1 MSKYQPL
8 FKDLNKRV
16 SDLLTKEIPSE
27 KQETKVEWKGQAD
40 PNVAIETSIVTKP
53 DGSSVGTFAPKYT
66 VKEYGTTFSAEVNT
80 RKELKLEVSMED
92 YHLAGLKTTLTGQV
106 NHDDKWET
114 FGIEYRH
121 EIGNIAASFDYGKG
135 VGSTVKASAV
145 VGSQGVALGGSV
157 VYLLGND
164 NSDVKELK
172 TVLSYAADNYD
183 ISAFGLM
190 KAAEGKAEEKNQI
203 GANFFHRFHPDWC
216 VGAEAVFD
224 TVPAEAKPYLTVATQ
239 YRLQPDSFVKAK
251 FDTAGKLGLAYTQK
265 YNRNVKFNFATT
277 IDTNK
282 LDSKGGSV
290 FGFTLSFND

>member
-1 MSKYQPL
+1 MSKYPPL

-16 SDLLTKEIPSE
+16 SDLLTKEMPSE

-66 VKEYGTTFSAEVNT
+66 VREYGTTFAAEVNT
-80 RKELKLEVSMED
+80 RKEAKLEVTMED
-92 YHLAGLKTTLTGQV
+92 YHLAGLKTTLTGQM
-106 NHDDKWET
+106 NNDDKWET
-114 FGIEYRH
+114 FAIEYKH
-121 EIGNIAASFDYGKG
+121 EIGNLTASFDYGRT
-135 VGSTVKASAV
+135 VGSTVKATAV
-145 VGSQGVALGGSV
+145 VGSQGVALGGSA

-164 NSDVKELK
+164 SSDVKELK
-172 TVLSYAADNYD
+172 TVLSYSQDNYD

-203 GANFFHRFHPDWC
+203 GANFFHRFAPDW
-216 VGAEAVFD
+216 VFGAEAVFD
-224 TVPAEAKPYLTVATQ
+224 TVPADSKPSLTVATQ

-251 FDTAGKLGLAYTQK
+251 FDTFGKLGLSYTQK
-265 YNRNVKFNFATT
+265 YNRNVKFNVATT
-277 IDTNK
+277 MDTNK

-290 FGFTLSFND
+290 FGFTLSLND